1 MADITSEV
9 ASRCGISEETAR
21 KGLGIVLELL
31 KSKLPAES
39 FAKVSAAVPEADN
52 MMAAAAETGEQ
63 PTGGVVGVVKDALGR
78 IFGDGSTEALLA
90 KFGQLGLSPEQIQA
104 LLPKVTEFLK
114 DKLPENVMS
123 EISNLLPTTQEATH

>member
-90 KFGQLGLSPEQIQA
+90 KFGQLGLSPEQVQA
-104 LLPKVTEFLK
+104 FMPKLVESLK
-114 DKLPENVMS
+114 DRLPENVQGQVHG
-123 EISNLLPTTQEATH
+123 LLPTTEDATH